1 MLNKRLTPSQA
12 WEKIKYYCAYQERGH
27 QETKDKLYRFGLNS
41 SEVDELLA
49 RLIEEGYLNEER
61 FAKMFVGGKFRMKHW
76 GKIKIEGELK
86 MKRVSSYNIKIAMK
100 EINDDDYQ
108 KAMEKL
114 TEEKWI
120 SLKGEQYLVRQMKTM
135 RYMVQKGYET
145 NLVGNV
151 IQKIRSNAKE

>member
-41 SEVDELLA
+41 AEVDEQLA

-76 GKIKIEGELK
+76 GKIKIEAELK
-86 MKRVSSYNIKIAMK
+86 MKRVSSYNIKIALK